1 MIRYGGYSTVRL
13 DATMDTIENRS
24 EVFWMAFSSL
34 SKKERQAVVERLL
47 KDPEFREDLMDIAVF
62 EQRKYEPSRP
72 FREYLEERGIN
83 REL

>member
-1 MIRYGGYSTVRL
+1 
-13 DATMDTIENRS
+13 MDTIESRS

-47 KDPEFREDLMDIAVF
+47 KDPQFGEDLMDIAIF
-62 EQRKYEPSRP
+62 EQRKHEPSRP

-83 REL
+83 FQR